1 MTLATD
7 FRCWRPPIQV
17 CWGQPH
23 AALRTISSK
32 IGAQMTQA
40 TFVYY
45 CSIMPEHA
53 QVRSSYG
60 GA

>member
-7 FRCWRPPIQV
+7 FMVLASTNPSV
-17 CWGQPH
+17 LEQPH

>member
-7 FRCWRPPIQV
+7 FMVLASTNPSVLGAAARC
-17 CWGQPH
+17 
-23 AALRTISSK
+23 AAHDIKQDR
-32 IGAQMTQA
+32 AQMTQA